1 MNQEYVYSLYIY
13 IYALCDFQIYIYIY
27 TLYIYIWY
35 RNWIV
40 SKNSLKRNLVFLNHL
55 TIICHAQLL
64 RFWSFFVVFSFRK
77 DPLGYVLL
85 NTGWLISR
93 DPYYGLLQS
102 PNSWV
107 VYIVPLY
114 TLNNQGLFFHWSIGS
129 FEYVTITV
137 IIRNRNPKFMSE
149 SISMR
154 QKKDDKP
161 TCLKPPMVNFGH
173 FGGELPNIESIQSV
187 VTVVLSAKFEFAQKE
202 AGRLL
207 RRFFWHVHTYF
218 HDYSWKCSCNI
229 TQMVHIFLQDAE
241 KQIT

>member
-1 MNQEYVYSLYIY
+1 MWFSN
-13 IYALCDFQIYIYIY
+13 IYIY
-27 TLYIYIWY
+27 TLYIYIY
-35 RNWIV
+35 DIGIV

-55 TIICHAQLL
+55 TIIYHAQLL

-187 VTVVLSAKFEFAQKE
+187 VTVVLSSS
-202 AGRLL
+202 L
-207 RRFFWHVHTYF
+207 RRKKLVDCCAGSFDTFTLTFMTTHENAAATSLKWF
-218 HDYSWKCSCNI
+218 ISSFKMRKN
-229 TQMVHIFLQDAE
+229 
-241 KQIT
+241 K